1 MKSIL
6 KTVNINVIIA
16 LYTLVFI
23 VLNTLKGKQVMSD
36 SWCSYKSGYGCIH
49 LDVYKRS
56 IIFSGL
62 FLALTVM

>member
-6 KTVNINVIIA
+6 KTININVIIA

-23 VLNTLKGKQVMSD
+23 VLNTIKGKLVMSD
-36 SWCSYKSGYGCIH
+36 SWCSYKSRYGCIH
-49 LDVYKRS
+49 LDIYRHS

-62 FLALTVM
+62 YLAFTVM